1 MKTREELIAALERN
15 CPDFWVN
22 DGTMED
28 IETLEKE
35 YNYDYARVYEEMVIL
50 IEIMYQEEN

>member
-1 MKTREELIAALERN
+1 MKTREELIRKLERN

-28 IETLEKE
+28 IKALEKE
-35 YNYDYARVYEEMVIL
+35 FNYDYDKVYEEMVIL
-50 IEIMYQEEN
+50 LTLMYEE